1 MGRCSSRQAAHRLYP
16 DGRPAFR
23 SGPAMTTPAA
33 LTLDPAQ
40 PRPWRTVLLP
50 YALLAPAMAVTL
62 VVVFLPMVEAV
73 ATSLTDLILW
83 KPNAS
88 RFVGFGNY
96 WKLLQDPVFWTALGH
111 TAVWI
116 GLTVPLQMGL
126 GLVAALLLDRDFPWR
141 GLARALII
149 IPWALPSVVIALMWR
164 WIYDPTTGVLNDLLI
179 HLSLIRSAVPWLADP
194 DKALYAVIATLTW
207 QGFPFFAV
215 MILAGLQGIPR
226 SQYEAASIDGASAW
240 RQFRH
245 ITLPGIAPVLATAGL
260 LRVIWV
266 ANSMDVIFVM
276 TGGGPGTATTTLP
289 LYAFVKARQNLDF
302 GYGTA
307 IAVTFTILL
316 GSVVALYIARTMRE
330 VEP

>member
-1 MGRCSSRQAAHRLYP
+1 MRMSRSNPSPVERRTL
-16 DGRPAFR
+16 FR
-23 SGPAMTTPAA
+23 WHSE
-33 LTLDPAQ
+33 
-40 PRPWRTVLLP
+40 RLLP
-50 YALLAPAMAVTL
+50 YWLLAPA
-62 VVVFLPMVEAV
+62 VVVTVVIVFMPMAQAV
-73 ATSLTDLILW
+73 FTSFYDLILFR
-83 KPNAS
+83 PNAS
-88 RFVGFGNY
+88 KFVGFGNY
-96 WKLLQDPVFWTALGH
+96 VKLFNDPVFWTALWN
-111 TAVWI
+111 TIIWI

-126 GLVAALLLDRDFPWR
+126 GLVAALLLNREFPWR

-164 WIYDPTTGVLNDLLI
+164 WIYDPNTGVLNDILI
-179 HLSLIRSAVPWLADP
+179 YLSIVQSAVPWLADP
-194 DKALYAVIATLTW
+194 KVAIYAIIATLTW

-226 SQYEAASIDGASAW
+226 SQYEAASIDGASTW
-240 RQFRH
+240 RQFVH

-276 TGGGPGTATTTLP
+276 TGGGPGYATHTLP
-289 LYAFVKARQNLDF
+289 LYAFIKARQNLDF

-316 GSVVALYIARTMRE
+316 GAFVVLYLSRTMRE
-330 VEP
+330 VER

>member
-1 MGRCSSRQAAHRLYP
+1 MSLSNTSPLQRHWVFAW
-16 DGRPAFR
+16 R
-23 SGPAMTTPAA
+23 SE
-33 LTLDPAQ
+33 
-40 PRPWRTVLLP
+40 RLLP
-50 YALLAPAMAVTL
+50 YLLLAPAVVVTL
-62 VVVFLPMVEAV
+62 VIVFMPMVQAV
-73 ATSLTDLILW
+73 WTSFYDLILF

-88 RFVGFGNY
+88 KFVGFGNY
-96 WKLLQDPVFWTALGH
+96 VKLFNDPVFWTALWN
-111 TAVWI
+111 TLLWI

-126 GLVAALLLDRDFPWR
+126 GLLAALLLNREFPWR

-164 WIYDPTTGVLNDLLI
+164 WIYDPNTGVLNDILVY
-179 HLSLIRSAVPWLADP
+179 LSIVQTAVPWLADP
-194 DKALYAVIATLTW
+194 DVAIYAIIATLTW

-215 MILAGLQGIPR
+215 MILAGLQGIPK

-240 RQFRH
+240 KQFIH

-276 TGGGPGTATTTLP
+276 TGGGPGYATHTLP
-289 LYAFVKARQNLDF
+289 LYAFIKARQNLDF
-302 GYGTA
+302 GYGTS

-316 GSVVALYIARTMRE
+316 GAFVVLYLARTMRE
-330 VEP
+330 VER

>member
-1 MGRCSSRQAAHRLYP
+1 MEAGAVMSLSNTSPLQRHWVFAW
-16 DGRPAFR
+16 R
-23 SGPAMTTPAA
+23 SE
-33 LTLDPAQ
+33 
-40 PRPWRTVLLP
+40 RLLP
-50 YALLAPAMAVTL
+50 YLLLAPAVVVTL
-62 VVVFLPMVEAV
+62 VIVFMPMVQAV
-73 ATSLTDLILW
+73 WTSFYDLILF

-88 RFVGFGNY
+88 KFVGFGNY
-96 WKLLQDPVFWTALGH
+96 VKLFNDPVFWTALWN
-111 TAVWI
+111 TLLWI

-126 GLVAALLLDRDFPWR
+126 GLLAALLLNREFPWR

-164 WIYDPTTGVLNDLLI
+164 WIYDPNTGVLNDILVY
-179 HLSLIRSAVPWLADP
+179 LSIVQTAVPWLADP
-194 DKALYAVIATLTW
+194 DVAIYAIIATLTW

-215 MILAGLQGIPR
+215 MILAGLQGIPK

-240 RQFRH
+240 RQFIH

-276 TGGGPGTATTTLP
+276 TGGGPGYATHTLP
-289 LYAFVKARQNLDF
+289 LYAFIKARQNLDF
-302 GYGTA
+302 GYGTS

-316 GSVVALYIARTMRE
+316 GAFVVLYLARTMRE
-330 VEP
+330 VER

>member
-1 MGRCSSRQAAHRLYP
+1 MSRSNHSPVER
-16 DGRPAFR
+16 R
-23 SGPAMTTPAA
+23 
-33 LTLDPAQ
+33 TLFHWHSE
-40 PRPWRTVLLP
+40 RLLP
-50 YALLAPAMAVTL
+50 YWLLAPA
-62 VVVFLPMVEAV
+62 VVVTVVIVFMPMVQAV
-73 ATSLTDLILW
+73 FTSFYDLILFR
-83 KPNAS
+83 PNAS
-88 RFVGFGNY
+88 KFVGFGNY
-96 WKLLQDPVFWTALGH
+96 VKLFNDPVFWTALWN
-111 TAVWI
+111 TIIWI

-126 GLVAALLLDRDFPWR
+126 GLVAALLLNREFPWR

-164 WIYDPTTGVLNDLLI
+164 WIYDPNTGVLNDILI
-179 HLSLIRSAVPWLADP
+179 YLSIVQSAVPWLADP
-194 DKALYAVIATLTW
+194 KVAIYAIIATLTW

-226 SQYEAASIDGASAW
+226 SQYEAASIDGASTW
-240 RQFRH
+240 RQFVH

-276 TGGGPGTATTTLP
+276 TGGGPGYATHTLP
-289 LYAFVKARQNLDF
+289 LYAFIKARQNLDF

-316 GSVVALYIARTMRE
+316 GAFVVLYLSRTMRE
-330 VEP
+330 VER

>member
-1 MGRCSSRQAAHRLYP
+1 MSLTTSIPGTR
-16 DGRPAFR
+16 R
-23 SGPAMTTPAA
+23 S
-33 LTLDPAQ
+33 LFD
-40 PRPWRTVLLP
+40 WRSERMLP
-50 YALLAPAMAVTL
+50 YLLLAPAVIVT
-62 VVVFLPMVEAV
+62 VVIVFMPMVQAV
-73 ATSLTDLILW
+73 FTSFYDLILFR
-83 KPNAS
+83 PNAS

-96 WKLLQDPVFWTALGH
+96 IKLYNDPVFWTALWN
-111 TAVWI
+111 TIIWI

-126 GLVAALLLDRDFPWR
+126 GLLAALLLNREFPWR

-164 WIYDPTTGVLNDLLI
+164 WIYDPNTGVLNDILI
-179 HLSLIRSAVPWLADP
+179 YLHIVQTAIPWLADP
-194 DKALYAVIATLTW
+194 KVAIYAIIATLTW

-215 MILAGLQGIPR
+215 MILAGLQGIPK

-240 RQFRH
+240 RQFVH

-276 TGGGPGTATTTLP
+276 TGGGPGYATHTLP

-307 IAVTFTILL
+307 IAVTFTIFL
-316 GSVVALYIARTMRE
+316 GAFVALYLARTMRE
-330 VEP
+330 VQR

>member
-1 MGRCSSRQAAHRLYP
+1 MSMTISSSTDFKVLVPWKARL
-16 DGRPAFR
+16 
-23 SGPAMTTPAA
+23 M
-33 LTLDPAQ
+33 
-40 PRPWRTVLLP
+40 P
-50 YALLAPAMAVTL
+50 YALLAPAVLVTL
-62 VVVFLPMVEAV
+62 FIVFFPMIQAV
-73 ATSLTDLILW
+73 ITSLYDLVLW
-83 KPNAS
+83 KPSAS

-96 WKLLQDPVFWTALGH
+96 VKLFADPVFWTSLGN
-111 TAVWI
+111 TAIWI

-126 GLVAALLLDRDFPWR
+126 GLLTALLLNREFPWR

-164 WIYDPTTGVLNDLLI
+164 WIYDPNTGVLNDILLY
-179 HLSLIRSAVPWLADP
+179 LSIVHTAVPWLADP
-194 DKALYAVIATLTW
+194 KLALYAIIATLTW

-215 MILAGLQGIPR
+215 MILAGLQGIPK
-226 SQYEAASIDGASAW
+226 SQYEAASIDGATPF
-240 RQFRH
+240 RQFLH

-276 TGGGPGTATTTLP
+276 TGGGPGYATYTLP
-289 LYAFVKARQNLDF
+289 LYAFVRARQNLDF

-316 GSVVALYIARTMRE
+316 GAVVAVYLARTMRE
-330 VEP
+330 VEQ

>member
-1 MGRCSSRQAAHRLYP
+1 MSRSNHSTVER
-16 DGRPAFR
+16 R
-23 SGPAMTTPAA
+23 
-33 LTLDPAQ
+33 TLFQ
-40 PRPWRTVLLP
+40 WHSERLLP
-50 YALLAPAMAVTL
+50 YWLLAPAVVVTL
-62 VVVFLPMVEAV
+62 VIVFMPMVQAV
-73 ATSLTDLILW
+73 FTSFYDLILFR
-83 KPNAS
+83 PNAS
-88 RFVGFGNY
+88 KFVGFGNY
-96 WKLLQDPVFWTALGH
+96 VKLFNDPVFWTALWN
-111 TAVWI
+111 TVIWI

-126 GLVAALLLDRDFPWR
+126 GLVAALLLNREFPWR

-164 WIYDPTTGVLNDLLI
+164 WIYDPNTGVLNDILI
-179 HLSLIRSAVPWLADP
+179 YLSIVQSAVPWLADP
-194 DKALYAVIATLTW
+194 NVAIYAIIATLTW

-226 SQYEAASIDGASAW
+226 SQYEAASIDGASTW
-240 RQFRH
+240 RQFVH

-276 TGGGPGTATTTLP
+276 TGGGPGYATHTLP
-289 LYAFVKARQNLDF
+289 LYAFIKARQNLDF

-316 GSVVALYIARTMRE
+316 GAFVVLYLSRTMRE
-330 VEP
+330 VER